1 MTIAK
6 KGQLMLTNITTDS
19 LLRKDHPYRK
29 INEFLDFAPLVAQ
42 FESLYSE
49 RGAPGTPLQ
58 QGLRAMIV
66 QFLEDYSDRQMESA
80 IAENIAVKWFC
91 QFELGET
98 TPDHSYFGKLR
109 KRLGTPNVAK
119 IFNHVVEQMRARGLV
134 SDVFHFIDSSAV
146 ITKTALWT
154 ERDKAISD
162 GEKKL
167 DNTNVKKYGADDQAR
182 LGCKGK
188 NKYWYGYKRHLGV
201 EMKSGAITKVAMT
214 PANVP
219 DGKALKHV
227 CPDQGMVFADKAYC
241 GAQTRLQIRARG
253 CHSGVILKENMK
265 GKDRYLDKWLTRVR
279 MPYEGVFSKMP
290 KRARYRGWAK
300 VQMQGFME
308 SIAHN
313 LRCWLGWLRRNPEL
327 AT

>member
-6 KGQLMLTNITTDS
+6 KGQLTLTNITTDS

-29 INEFLDFAPLVAQ
+29 INEFLDFAPLVTQ
-42 FESLYSE
+42 FESPYSE

-80 IAENIAVKWFC
+80 IAENIAVKVFC

-119 IFNHVVEQMRARGLV
+119 IFNHVVEQMRSRGIV
-134 SDVFHFIDSSAV
+134 SDLFHFIDSSAV

-167 DNTNVKKYGADDQAR
+167 DNTNV
-182 LGCKGK
+182 
-188 NKYWYGYKRHLGV
+188 N
-201 EMKSGAITKVAMT
+201 
-214 PANVP
+214 
-219 DGKALKHV
+219 
-227 CPDQGMVFADKAYC
+227 
-241 GAQTRLQIRARG
+241 
-253 CHSGVILKENMK
+253 
-265 GKDRYLDKWLTRVR
+265 RY
-279 MPYEGVFSKMP
+279 
-290 KRARYRGWAK
+290 
-300 VQMQGFME
+300 
-308 SIAHN
+308 
-313 LRCWLGWLRRNPEL
+313 
-327 AT
+327 